1 MTRHTT
7 RRKRLTAPLKWWGGK
22 TYLAPKI
29 IELMPRHLHY
39 VEPYFGGGAVLLA
52 KDPLDESKFWGN
64 QCYEQG
70 ISEVIND
77 VNLELTNFWRV
88 LQGEKTF
95 ALFRRTVEAT
105 PFSQVEWK
113 EAEAKL
119 HPVKS
124 PDVQAAA
131 AFFVRC
137 RLSRAGEFKEFAT
150 LSRNRTRRRQSEQA
164 SAWWNC
170 IEGLPAV
177 HARLRRIVIFNENA
191 LNVIRT
197 QDGKKTLFYLD
208 PPYVPRSRATNG
220 NYAHE
225 MTEADHKAMLKTI
238 RQCRGRVML
247 SGYPN
252 PLYDRELHDWNR
264 HETVIDN
271 KAAGGRTKRKMTE
284 VLWMNY

>member
-1 MTRHTT
+1 MTT
-7 RRKRLTAPLKWWGGK
+7 RTTTRKRLTTPLKWWGGK

-39 VEPYFGGGAVLLA
+39 VEPYFGGGAVLLT
-52 KDPLDESKFWGN
+52 KDPLDQSKFWGS

-77 VNLELTNFWRV
+77 INLELTNFWRV

-95 ALFRRTVEAT
+95 ASFRRVVDAI

-119 HPVKS
+119 QPVKP
-124 PDVQAAA
+124 PDVQAAV

-150 LSRNRTRRRQSEQA
+150 LSRNRTRRRQNEQA

-177 HARLRRIVIFNENA
+177 HARLRRVVILNEDA

-197 QDGKKTLFYLD
+197 QDGEKTLFYLD
-208 PPYVPRSRATNG
+208 PPYVPRARATNG

-225 MTEADHKAMLKTI
+225 MTEVDHQAMLKTI
-238 RQCRGRVML
+238 RECQGKVVL

-252 PLYDRELHDWNR
+252 PLYDRELHDWSR
-264 HETVIDN
+264 HEIAIDN
-271 KAAGGRTKRKMTE
+271 KAAGGKTKRKMTE

>member
-1 MTRHTT
+1 MSTT
-7 RRKRLTAPLKWWGGK
+7 TRKRLAPPLKWWGGK
-22 TYLAPKI
+22 TYLAPTI

-52 KDPLDESKFWGN
+52 KDPLDESKFWGSPN
-64 QCYEQG
+64 YEQG
-70 ISEVIND
+70 TSEVVND
-77 VNLELTNFWRV
+77 INLELTNFWRV
-88 LQGEKTF
+88 LQDDKAF
-95 ALFRRTVEAT
+95 ASFRRIVEAI

-119 HPVKS
+119 QPVKP
-124 PDVQAAA
+124 PDVGAAV

-150 LSRNRTRRRQSEQA
+150 LSRNRTRRRQNEQA

-177 HARLRRIVIFNENA
+177 HARLRRVVILNTDA
-191 LNVIRT
+191 LSVIGA
-197 QDGKKTLFYLD
+197 QDGEKTLFYLD
-208 PPYVPRSRATNG
+208 PPYVPQSRATNG

-225 MTEADHKAMLKTI
+225 MTEADHRAMLEVI
-238 RQCRGRVML
+238 RQCQGKVML

-252 PLYDRELHDWNR
+252 PLYDGELRDWNR
-264 HETVIDN
+264 HEIAIDN
-271 KAAGGRTKRKMTE
+271 KAAGGKTKRKMTE
-284 VLWMNY
+284 VLWMNF